1 METITLKITNAADK
15 EVILLLA
22 QRLKMQVLTE
32 TPNVHKAKRVAK
44 NSNEALTH
52 LENIAKLGT
61 LKKKIPDPVK
71 WQKSLRLDR
80 KLPGR

>member
-1 METITLKITNAADK
+1 METITLKVSNPADK

-22 QRLKMQVLTE
+22 QRLKMKVITE
-32 TPNVHKAKRVAK
+32 TSNIQKVKRVAK

-71 WQKSLRLDR
+71 WQKSLREDR